1 MDAALSL
8 KFEKKAILPADPRT
22 KLFLTVT
29 VSTIMITG
37 GTGGLMKFIRPCLMA
52 CPIIFLLLSRK
63 WKAAARFTVT
73 YAILFALELT
83 VLPLLTGTWNFIL
96 GAAVGIYTH
105 MLPGF
110 IMGYYLVSTT
120 TVSEFVAAMERMKV
134 PQKVVIPISV
144 VFRFFPT
151 EKEEYAAI
159 RDAMKM
165 RGITTLR
172 SPMKM
177 LEYRV
182 VPLMMSIAKIGEELS
197 AAALTRGLGAPQK
210 RTNIC
215 TIKFGLLDVFFF
227 LLAIPCWVGFFI
239 C

>member
-1 MDAALSL
+1 MDAAVTTL
-8 KFEKKAILPADPRT
+8 KFESKAVIPTDPRT

-37 GTGGLMKFIRPCLMA
+37 GTGGFMNFVRPCLMA

-63 WKAAARFTVT
+63 WTAAARFAVT
-73 YAILFALELT
+73 YAVLFALELT

-120 TVSEFVAAMERMKV
+120 TVSEFVAAMERMHV
-134 PQKVVIPISV
+134 PEKIVIPVSV

-151 EKEEYAAI
+151 VKE
-159 RDAMKM
+159 
-165 RGITTLR
+165 
-172 SPMKM
+172 
-177 LEYRV
+177 
-182 VPLMMSIAKIGEELS
+182 
-197 AAALTRGLGAPQK
+197 
-210 RTNIC
+210 
-215 TIKFGLLDVFFF
+215 
-227 LLAIPCWVGFFI
+227 
-239 C
+239 